1 MSSPN
6 KESMDGIKQGENR
19 ENKEKKRFSFL
30 PFFLAFDF
38 VALVLIVLML
48 SGVFSSK
55 EEEPY
60 VIRYEQV
67 TIMEQP
73 DFLVSV
79 QTMIEEEAIRANQ
92 ERFDESVFLGDSL
105 TEGLGI
111 YGYVNTSNVVA
122 NRGLNIENATK
133 RVKKIVKKKPSYV
146 FIMLGINDLNNSAYS
161 MDDIEDNYCKLIEKL
176 HGKLPETK
184 IYVQSLL
191 PVTAKFE
198 KDNKALSN
206 RRINKLNKR
215 LKKISESY
223 DYTVYVDIHSR
234 YVNKKGCL
242 PAKISSDG
250 YHLTIE
256 AYQKWMDYVKNEMN
270 K

>member
-6 KESMDGIKQGENR
+6 NDSIDKLNQTENQ
-19 ENKEKKRFSFL
+19 EDKKKKGVSFL

-38 VALVLIVLML
+38 VALVLIVLIL
-48 SGVFSSK
+48 SGAFSSK
-55 EEEPY
+55 EEEIY
-60 VIRYEQV
+60 EIRYEQV

-73 DFLVSV
+73 DFMVSV
-79 QTMIEEEAIRANQ
+79 QTLIEEETIRANQ
-92 ERFDESVFLGDSL
+92 ERFEESVFLGDSL

-111 YGYVNTSNVVA
+111 YGYVKTGNVVA
-122 NRGLNIENATK
+122 ERGLNIENATK
-133 RVKKIVKKKPSYV
+133 RVKKIVKKNPSYV

-206 RRINKLNKR
+206 KRIDKHNKR

-223 DYTVYVDIHSR
+223 DYTVYVDVHSR

-256 AYQKWMDYVKNEMN
+256 AYQKWMDYVKNEMS

>member
-1 MSSPN
+1 MSNPN
-6 KESMDGIKQGENR
+6 KESIDELNQEEKMENTGR
-19 ENKEKKRFSFL
+19 NWFL
-30 PFFLAFDF
+30 PFFVAFDV
-38 VALVLIVLML
+38 VAVLIIILMF
-48 SGVFSSK
+48 SGVFSAK
-55 EEEPY
+55 EEGPY
-60 VIRYEQV
+60 ELRYEQA
-67 TIMEQP
+67 TIEDQP
-73 DFLVSV
+73 EFLVSV
-79 QTMIEEEAIRANQ
+79 QTMIEEETIRANQ

-105 TEGLGI
+105 TEGLGL
-111 YGYVNTSNVVA
+111 YGYVKTANVVA
-122 NRGLNIENATK
+122 ERGLNIENATTK
-133 RVKKIVKKKPSYV
+133 KMKKITKKKPSYV
-146 FIMLGINDLNNSAYS
+146 FIMLGINDLNNSVYS
-161 MDDIEDNYCKLIEKL
+161 MKDIEANYRKLLEKL

-206 RRINKLNKR
+206 KRINTLNKT

-256 AYQKWMDYVKNEMN
+256 AYQKWIDYVKNEV
-270 K
+270 KE

>member
-6 KESMDGIKQGENR
+6 KESIDELNQGENR
-19 ENKEKKRFSFL
+19 ENTGKNWFL
-30 PFFLAFDF
+30 PFFIAFDII
-38 VALVLIVLML
+38 AVLAIILMF

-60 VIRYEQV
+60 MIRYEQV
-67 TIMEQP
+67 TITDQP
-73 DFLVSV
+73 DFLSSV
-79 QTMIEEEAIRANQ
+79 QAIIEEETIKANQ

-111 YGYVNTSNVVA
+111 YGYVKTANVVA
-122 NRGLNIENATK
+122 ERGLNIENATK
-133 RVKKIVKKKPSYV
+133 KIKKIIKKKPSYV
-146 FIMLGINDLNNSAYS
+146 FIMLGINDLNNSVYS
-161 MDDIEDNYCKLIEKL
+161 MDDIEDNYCKLLEKL
-176 HGKLPETK
+176 HEKLPETK

-198 KDNKALSN
+198 KENKALSN
-206 RRINKLNKR
+206 KRIGKLNNR

-223 DYTVYVDIHSR
+223 DYTAYVDVHAR

-256 AYQKWMDYVKNEMN
+256 AYQKWMDYVKNEV
-270 K
+270 KK